1 MNSGEGLG
9 ARGGLRNSL
18 DCADSRRAAGADFWA
33 RAGLSNPIREAVSV
47 RGLWRR
53 SGRIMSGMTT
63 TPRRASAPKPK
74 PAPRRS
80 APSAPA
86 DALPFLRFHHSAA
99 LRKKTLA
106 LLDAIEQA
114 DDATVRRDELAELV
128 VELTGSGLDAFFLKP
143 LKAARAGFIVEQ
155 SAALGMKGV
164 QQVMASVIR
173 QIIGRMGSPQLLSVS
188 ASIRQFM
195 V

>member
-1 MNSGEGLG
+1 
-9 ARGGLRNSL
+9 
-18 DCADSRRAAGADFWA
+18 
-33 RAGLSNPIREAVSV
+33 
-47 RGLWRR
+47 
-53 SGRIMSGMTT
+53 MSGMTT
-63 TPRRASAPKPK
+63 TPRRAAAPKPK

-80 APSAPA
+80 APPDPA
-86 DALPFLRFHHSAA
+86 CAGPFLRFHHSAA

-114 DDATVRRDELAELV
+114 DDATEHREALAELV
-128 VELTGSGLDAFFLKP
+128 VELIGSGLDAFFIKP
-143 LKAARAGFIVEQ
+143 LKGARAGFIVEQ

-195 V
+195 L

>member
-1 MNSGEGLG
+1 M
-9 ARGGLRNSL
+9 A
-18 DCADSRRAAGADFWA
+18 
-33 RAGLSNPIREAVSV
+33 
-47 RGLWRR
+47 
-53 SGRIMSGMTT
+53 GMTT
-63 TPRRASAPKPK
+63 PSRRTPATRSK
-74 PAPRRS
+74 PATKRS
-80 APSAPA
+80 APPA
-86 DALPFLRFHHSAA
+86 EAATGPFLRFHHSEA

-114 DDATVRRDELAELV
+114 DDATVHREALAELV

-164 QQVMASVIR
+164 QQVMASVIH

-188 ASIRQFM
+188 GSIRRFM
-195 V
+195 L